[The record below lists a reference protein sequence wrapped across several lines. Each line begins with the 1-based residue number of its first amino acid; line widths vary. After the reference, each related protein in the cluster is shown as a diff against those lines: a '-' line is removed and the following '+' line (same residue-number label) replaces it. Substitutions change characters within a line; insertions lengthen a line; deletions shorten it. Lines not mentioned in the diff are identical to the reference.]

1 MMEPPATSP
10 ASRRFLWC
18 AVLAGLLPTLSLGGV
33 AFYLAALSVG
43 IATAR
48 DSGKLL
54 PFLLAISGFL
64 TATLFAY
71 WRVIW
76 LYSEGRRL
84 GSALWLGSWL
94 LMLAWFVWFAWG
106 FISYGP
112 GGLVGLGLALWPF
125 LCWGYALMRG

>member
-18 AVLAGLLPTLSLGGV
+18 AVLAGLLQTLSLGGV

-106 FISYGP
+106 FVTSGS
-112 GGLVGLGLALWPF
+112 GGLLGLGLALWPF